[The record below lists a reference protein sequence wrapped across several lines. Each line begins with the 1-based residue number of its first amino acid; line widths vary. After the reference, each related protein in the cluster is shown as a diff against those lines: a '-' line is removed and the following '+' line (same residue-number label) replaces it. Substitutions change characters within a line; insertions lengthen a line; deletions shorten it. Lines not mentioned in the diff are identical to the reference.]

1 MSYAEYFQSMGVAVA
16 STQQLL
22 RGGARARDLTEAVRS
37 GALVRVRRGHYA
49 PAGTAAQLLGAVR
62 VGGRLACV
70 SAAALHG
77 IFVFDASTLHVH
89 LEHGSSRMR
98 TPLNRRRPLTSMNR
112 DGLQLHWSPV
122 LDPSDG
128 TEYSVGLRDALAQI
142 IRCQSAPCA
151 IAALD
156 GAMHAGLIDAEALAE
171 IFAHVPQRFA
181 PLRGKVNA
189 RSESGQESVLRM
201 IVEEMGLDYEI
212 QVSIDGVGRVDMV
225 IAGMLVV
232 EADSRAHHK
241 EWEQHVRDRTRDRL
255 LAARGYLTLRLLYRD
270 IMYDAEGVK
279 AAIRGLL
286 AAHGGARPVAAGQ

>member
-1 MSYAEYFQSMGVAVA
+1 MSYAEYFQSLGVAVA

-37 GALVRVRRGHYA
+37 GALIRVRRGHYA
-49 PAGTAAQLLGAVR
+49 PAGTAAQVLGAVR

-70 SAAALHG
+70 SAAALHHV
-77 IFVFDASTLHVH
+77 FVFDASVLHVH

-98 TPLNRRRPLTSMNR
+98 TPQNQRRPLNSMNR
-112 DGLQLHWSPV
+112 DGLLLHWSP
-122 LDPSDG
+122 LLYPTDG

-142 IRCQSAPCA
+142 IRCQSAPHA
-151 IAALD
+151 VAALD
-156 GAMHAGLIDAEALAE
+156 GAMRAGLIDGDALAA
-171 IFAHVPQRFA
+171 IFAHMPQRFA
-181 PLRGKVNA
+181 QLQGKVDA

-201 IVEEMGLDYEI
+201 IVEAMGLDYEI
-212 QVSIDGVGRVDMV
+212 QVRIDGVGRVDMV
-225 IAGMLVV
+225 IAGVLVV

-255 LAARGYLTLRLLYRD
+255 LAARGFLTLRLLYRD

-286 AAHGGARPVAAGQ
+286 AAHHGARPVAAGR

>member
-1 MSYAEYFQSMGVAVA
+1 MFYAEYFQSMGVAVA

-22 RGGARARDLTEAVRS
+22 RGGARARDLAEAVRS

-77 IFVFDASTLHVH
+77 VFVFDASVLHVH

-98 TPLNRRRPLTSMNR
+98 TPLNRRRPLNSLNR
-112 DGLQLHWSPV
+112 DELLLHWSPV
-122 LDPSDG
+122 LEPTGG

-142 IRCQSAPCA
+142 IRCQSAPYA
-151 IAALD
+151 VAALD
-156 GAMHAGLIDAEALAE
+156 GALHAGLIDAEALAA
-171 IFAHVPQRFA
+171 IFAHVPQRFG

-189 RSESGQESVLRM
+189 RSESGQESMLRM

-225 IAGMLVV
+225 IAGVLAV

-241 EWEQHVRDRTRDRL
+241 EWEQHVRDRTRDRV
-255 LAARGYLTLRLLYRD
+255 LAARGYLTLRLRYRD

-286 AAHGGARPVAAGQ
+286 AAHGGARPVAAGR